1 MREEKSVPSLLPV
14 KLTEDAE
21 EGMEGKRTRG
31 RVEKRSIP
39 DLSKSFSIRCLKM
52 AQRKMS
58 WKDFVE
64 TLSGYQHED
73 EGSMEEKDKK
83 VIICC
88 EIKCVYH
95 QNFLRIHIK
104 SAHRTNGVRMQKRWC
119 LLDIL
124 SRTDGIA

>member
-1 MREEKSVPSLLPV
+1 MREETSVPSLLQV

-21 EGMEGKRTRG
+21 EGTEGKRTRG
-31 RVEKRSIP
+31 RVEKTSIL

-73 EGSMEEKDKK
+73 EGSMEEDKK

-95 QNFLRIHIK
+95 QNFLRIHIT
-104 SAHRTNGVRMQKRWC
+104 SAHRTNGVRMQIRWC

>member
-1 MREEKSVPSLLPV
+1 MPSLLPV

-21 EGMEGKRTRG
+21 EGTGGKRTRG
-31 RVEKRSIP
+31 RVERRSTP
-39 DLSKSFSIRCLKM
+39 DLSKSFSVRCLKM
-52 AQRKMS
+52 TQRKMS

-64 TLSGYQHED
+64 TLSGYQCED
-73 EGSMEEKDKK
+73 EGSMEEKDEK

-88 EIKCVYH
+88 EIECIYH
-95 QNFLRIHIK
+95 QNFLRIHVK
-104 SAHRTNGVRMQKRWC
+104 SAHRTNVVRMQIRWC